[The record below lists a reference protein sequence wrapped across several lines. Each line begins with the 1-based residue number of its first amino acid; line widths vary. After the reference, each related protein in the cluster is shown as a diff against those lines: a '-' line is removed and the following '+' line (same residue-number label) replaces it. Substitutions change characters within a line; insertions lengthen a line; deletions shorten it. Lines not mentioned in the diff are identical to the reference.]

1 MAKIKKVLEIIPS
14 LGCGGAE
21 RIVVDLSN
29 EISKSAEVTILCF
42 HNQEGGDFFLKRVDK
57 RVKFVSIDHRDRSSG
72 ENRLSTMLKIWRF
85 IVELKP
91 DVVHCHLGAL
101 PFSALAILS
110 HIPNI
115 PYIYT
120 VHSDAFFDADFN
132 LWRRKLLFR
141 LGNVHPVTISEA
153 SRESFVRAYGFSP
166 PLIINGVKES
176 IPSAEALAA
185 VKEEISSWRSSPDSL
200 LLINVA
206 RIVPAKNQLA
216 LARAV
221 AKVRAEGVEADV
233 VFIGATG
240 DGEIV
245 REIENLNCRNV
256 HVAGVRDDPLPY
268 LAQADALVLSSVFEG
283 LPITLLEALSLGVPP
298 CVTPVGGMKNLVHDG
313 VNGLVASGTSVDD
326 IAALLRRFCALPR
339 EERARLGTAARKSYE
354 PYSIEKCAASYIE
367 LMSGLK

>member
-1 MAKIKKVLEIIPS
+1 MTKVKKILEIIPT

-29 EISKSAEVTILCF
+29 ELAKSAEVTILCF
-42 HNQEGGDFFLKRVDK
+42 QNQEGGDFFRKRVDR
-57 RVKFVSIDHRDRSSG
+57 RVKVINIAPRGTASRVTLILLMF
-72 ENRLSTMLKIWRF
+72 KIWHI
-85 IVELKP
+85 IVKLHP
-91 DVVHCHLGAL
+91 DVVHCHIGGVLI
-101 PFSALAILS
+101 SAAAILS
-110 HIPNI
+110 HIPDV

-120 VHSDAFFDADFN
+120 VHNDAFFDADFS
-132 LWRRKLLFR
+132 LWSRKLLFR
-141 LGNVHPVTISEA
+141 LGNVHPVAISEE

-166 PLIINGVKES
+166 PLIVNGVKES

-185 VKEEISSWRSSPDSL
+185 VKEEISSWRSSPGSL
-200 LLINVA
+200 LLMNVA
-206 RIVPAKNQLA
+206 RIAPPKNQLA

-240 DGEIV
+240 DEGIE
-245 REIENLNCRNV
+245 REIRNLNCPGV
-256 HVAGVRDDPLPY
+256 HVAGVREDPLPY

-283 LPITLLEALSLGVPP
+283 LPITLLEALSLGVPV

-367 LMSGLK
+367 LMSGSK